1 MTAGTQKA
9 FLIGKTTNAATWT
22 GTFIVN
28 GSVWFQGGNLYAAS
42 DERLK
47 SIKGEVK
54 VDLDELSNVR
64 KVFYTFLSDE
74 TNKVDVGVIAQDIQK
89 ICPEIVGVDENG
101 YLSVA
106 YDRLSILALSAID
119 DLYIRV
125 KKLEERILNK

>member
-1 MTAGTQKA
+1 
-9 FLIGKTTNAATWT
+9 
-22 GTFIVN
+22 VN
-28 GSVWFQGGNLYAAS
+28 GSVWFQGGNLYASS

-47 SIKGEVK
+47 SIKGEVQ
-54 VDLDELSNVR
+54 VNLDELSNVR

-74 TNKVDVGVIAQDIQK
+74 TNKVELGVIAQDIQK